1 MDLFFGLLAL
11 VVLALSL
18 APYLASTY
26 LLVTSAKD
34 LVAACRLLAARS
46 RVSTFPMVAVAVS
59 VGAGLLGLCWNFQSL
74 LCTAAI
80 WLYVLMAIYTFLCL
94 PIGMLIARNNGGW
107 LLILFLIPVTVMMHG
122 FWGIDDP
129 AAARTQEIMFMKNL
143 AILGGALLLAHFGGG
158 PFSVDQRAQ
167 PGRTPPL

>member
-1 MDLFFGLLAL
+1 MDLFFVLAALMVSMLAL
-11 VVLALSL
+11 
-18 APYLASTY
+18 APFLASTH

-46 RVSTFPMVAVAVS
+46 RVSRFPMVAAAVS
-59 VGAGLLGLCWNFQSL
+59 VGAALLGLCWNFQSL

-107 LLILFLIPVTVMMHG
+107 LPKRYQPIRLLFVVAAIP
-122 FWGIDDP
+122 
-129 AAARTQEIMFMKNL
+129 L
-143 AILGGALLLAHFGGG
+143 AIPTIGITILIVGGLAGLIIGATGALIFQLVSSFFPH
-158 PFSVDQRAQ
+158 S
-167 PGRTPPL
+167 

>member
-1 MDLFFGLLAL
+1 MDLFFGLPAL
-11 VVLALSL
+11 VALALSL

-107 LLILFLIPVTVMMHG
+107 LPNRYQPIRLFFVVAAIP
-122 FWGIDDP
+122 
-129 AAARTQEIMFMKNL
+129 L
-143 AILGGALLLAHFGGG
+143 AIPTVGIAIFIAGGLAGLIIGATGAFIFQLVSSFFPH
-158 PFSVDQRAQ
+158 S
-167 PGRTPPL
+167 